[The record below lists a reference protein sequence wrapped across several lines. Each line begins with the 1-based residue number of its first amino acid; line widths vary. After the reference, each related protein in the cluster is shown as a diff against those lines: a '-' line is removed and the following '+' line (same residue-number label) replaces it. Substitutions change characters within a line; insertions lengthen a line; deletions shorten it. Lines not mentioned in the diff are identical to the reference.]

1 LTKVRRIQK
10 VTATR
15 LQKPEDVMNDSK
27 IFKEGLEVRRDVL
40 GNDYVDG
47 AAE

>member
-15 LQKPEDVMNDSK
+15 FQKPEDIMGDSK
-27 IFKEGLEVRRDVL
+27 IFNEALEVRRDVL